1 MTISSDKMDKII
13 NIIYDNSD
21 NTSYIENIC
30 ELLQKQILSQKKKS
44 KNKFYNNN
52 NKFNY
57 LFVSKQAE
65 QLASKYNL
73 VLEPATGTGRNGKFS
88 VADINKIYK
97 TSKINISHTA

>member
-1 MTISSDKMDKII
+1 
-13 NIIYDNSD
+13 

-44 KNKFYNNN
+44 KNKFYNNNNNNNN